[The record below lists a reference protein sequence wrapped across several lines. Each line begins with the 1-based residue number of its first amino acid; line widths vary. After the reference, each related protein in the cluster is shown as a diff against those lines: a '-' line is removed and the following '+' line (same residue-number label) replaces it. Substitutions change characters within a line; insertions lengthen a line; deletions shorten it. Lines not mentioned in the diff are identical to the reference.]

1 MLITLTIF
9 LLVLVYIYSKMKTEK
24 KIMKKNTL
32 YNDADNL
39 IYVKSQNDNIFIIC
53 NDMDQ
58 VDSIQK
64 KMHKTGNIM
73 IDFEEWDEDKD
84 RKYIVTFKVRDGQ
97 KPIYN

>member
-1 MLITLTIF
+1 
-9 LLVLVYIYSKMKTEK
+9 MKN
-24 KIMKKNTL
+24 NTL
-32 YNDADNL
+32 YNEANNM

-64 KMHKTGNIM
+64 KMHKSGNLM
-73 IDFEEWDEDKD
+73 TYFEEWDEGED

-97 KPIYN
+97 KPVYN